1 MSTILLKCTN
11 CNNEF
16 EKDLGEYNRRLWKLP
31 GNTNFFCSRSC
42 SAKYTNT
49 HAPFGNKNPNFSK
62 NLYTENRR
70 IRRKY
75 PKLVM
80 YYVQRCVRDSRFEN
94 MQLNDRLAFADHLVD
109 LWNLQQYKC
118 AFTGV
123 VLTLRDKTGKCD
135 ESNPFKIASLDRI
148 DSNIPY
154 KKGNVQWVSLAM
166 NLAKQDTNN
175 DEFITYLT
183 EITWFG
189 K

>member
-1 MSTILLKCTN
+1 
-11 CNNEF
+11 
-16 EKDLGEYNRRLWKLP
+16 
-31 GNTNFFCSRSC
+31 
-42 SAKYTNT
+42 
-49 HAPFGNKNPNFSK
+49 
-62 NLYTENRR
+62 
-70 IRRKY
+70 
-75 PKLVM
+75 
-80 YYVQRCVRDSRFEN
+80 